1 MKENK
6 ATKKKA
12 KSGRTRATGSTAIS
26 MTYGD
31 YLKKYPRGLRDDAAK
46 SEAMGYAIIDNSDH
60 TNITWLSERCFHLIN
75 MAFSKLPK

>member
-1 MKENK
+1 MKKNK
-6 ATKKKA
+6 ATNKKA
-12 KSGRTRATGSTAIS
+12 KSGRARATGSTAIP

-31 YLKKYPRGLRDDAAK
+31 YLKKYPCGLRDDAAK

-60 TNITWLSERCFHLIN
+60 TNITWLSDKGFRLIN

>member
-1 MKENK
+1 MKKNK

-12 KSGRTRATGSTAIS
+12 KSGRTRATGSTAIP

-60 TNITWLSERCFHLIN
+60 TNITWLSERGFRLIN